1 MILKKEIDVET
12 DEAKKNLK
20 KTPLKRLKKGSEV
33 SENDDSNDF
42 QSSKLTRSKKNSE
55 RSDNDSITEQESQ
68 SGQRATRQNRSLR
81 KMDSNDNNGSSNEM
95 SDNTVE
101 NKRLSRVRESE
112 SAALA
117 VGNVQLLVNLIFILY
132 GRWRFKTNK
141 TRFACK
147 SQKKNLIRLS
157 TLIFN

>member
-117 VGNVQLLVNLIFILY
+117 VGNVQLFVNLPFSFCTLGSASKLFVY
-132 GRWRFKTNK
+132 KQSSHN
-141 TRFACK
+141 
-147 SQKKNLIRLS
+147 SQKI
-157 TLIFN
+157 